1 MTLIA
6 APLTEAAFAPFG
18 RVVEAPAKAGRAY
31 FGPLI
36 ENSRP
41 SASLDFSLTHT
52 AASALPFEAR
62 VMERHPLTAQAFLAL
77 DVSRFLVIVAPG
89 SASAGGEEGPDMTR
103 ARAFIGRQGQALVYA
118 PAVWH
123 HGMIALD
130 HPGRFSIL
138 MWCAP
143 DGRDDEFVTLETPVT
158 VGA

>member
-6 APLTEAAFAPFG
+6 APLTDADFAPFG
-18 RVVEAPAKAGRAY
+18 RVVEAPAKAGRNY
-31 FGPLI
+31 FGPLL
-36 ENSRP
+36 ENRRP
-41 SASLDFSLTHT
+41 ATALDFSLTHT

-77 DVSRFLVIVAPG
+77 DVSRFLVIVAP
-89 SASAGGEEGPDMTR
+89 SIASGEDDGPDMAR
-103 ARAFIGRQGQALVYA
+103 ARAFLGRPGQALVYA

-130 HPGRFSIL
+130 RPGRFSIL

-158 VGA
+158 VGV